1 MIIWGIFRDGDGPF
15 KAYNN
20 LGKDLKKPEPTY
32 ANSTFREMINS
43 IVRHR
48 IANSTINEIVT
59 KRDEVRTEI
68 KK

>member
-1 MIIWGIFRDGDGPF
+1 
-15 KAYNN
+15 
-20 LGKDLKKPEPTY
+20 
-32 ANSTFREMINS
+32 MINS

-59 KRDEVRTEI
+59 KRDEVRSEI

>member
-1 MIIWGIFRDGDGPF
+1 
-15 KAYNN
+15 
-20 LGKDLKKPEPTY
+20 
-32 ANSTFREMINS
+32 MINS